1 MPPLLTSVPSFVDPA
16 KTSASKRSA
25 PTSYTLATEPSA
37 SLTVVT
43 KARAGSASSGP
54 VGVVGEDSGG
64 TKGGTAGA
72 THVGRSLVLVLVLV
86 VYGDELE
93 ATEPISAHSADNAMN
108 HRKSPHNL
116 INRTW
121 SQPPRVP
128 LGDVTGQP
136 QTVLIPAARP
146 PRPPG
151 PGTFDHVAGF
161 RIGRGRD
168 NNRAPQQPPR
178 QQPYGQQQPPQAPYG
193 QQPYPPQ
200 QQWPQQPAA
209 GGHGEPEYFDPY
221 GQQQPPPQAQQQPPY
236 GHGGGGGGSYAND
249 NPGHTQVFAY
259 GEDPYGQGAT
269 YQAGAAAA
277 APTGP
282 RLPWKELLRG
292 IVMRPGPTFHQM
304 RDYAVWGPALIVTF
318 LYGLLAVFGFDDA
331 RADVM
336 KATLANAVPIV
347 LSAGVAFVVCGL
359 LLGVVTHTLARQLG
373 GDGAWQPTVGLSMLV
388 MSITDAPRL
397 VFAVFLGGD
406 NMFVQVL
413 GWATWVAAGALF
425 TSLVSKSHDLPWP
438 KALGASAIQLVALLS
453 IIKLGTL

>member
-1 MPPLLTSVPSFVDPA
+1 M
-16 KTSASKRSA
+16 
-25 PTSYTLATEPSA
+25 
-37 SLTVVT
+37 
-43 KARAGSASSGP
+43 
-54 VGVVGEDSGG
+54 
-64 TKGGTAGA
+64 
-72 THVGRSLVLVLVLV
+72 
-86 VYGDELE
+86 
-93 ATEPISAHSADNAMN
+93 
-108 HRKSPHNL
+108 
-116 INRTW
+116 
-121 SQPPRVP
+121 
-128 LGDVTGQP
+128 
-136 QTVLIPAARP
+136 
-146 PRPPG
+146 
-151 PGTFDHVAGF
+151 AGF

-178 QQPYGQQQPPQAPYG
+178 QQPYGQQQQPPQAPYG

-209 GGHGEPEYFDPY
+209 GDHGEPEYFDPHEQQQY
-221 GQQQPPPQAQQQPPY
+221 GQQHGQSYDRQPPY
-236 GHGGGGGGSYAND
+236 GQGGQGGRGGGSYAND

-259 GEDPYGQGAT
+259 GEDPYSQGAT
-269 YQAGAAAA
+269 YHAGAAAA
-277 APTGP
+277 APSGP

-292 IVMRPGPTFHQM
+292 IVMRPGPTFLQM

-318 LYGLLAVFGFDDA
+318 LYGLLAVFGLDDA
-331 RADVM
+331 REDVM
-336 KATLANAVPIV
+336 KATLPNAVPIV
-347 LSAGVAFVVCGL
+347 LSAGVAFVICGL
-359 LLGVVTHTLARQLG
+359 ILGAVTHTLARQLG

-397 VFAVFLGGD
+397 LFAVFLGGD